1 MHYIVDPAFNLS
13 KIIVRTW
20 IRDLHASPWPWPAD
34 MARDLSSSVA
44 EPKTE
49 PEPPEPY
56 SFAAIGTVT
65 KTVIFLEV
73 PVPGVK

>member
-1 MHYIVDPAFNLS
+1 
-13 KIIVRTW
+13 
-20 IRDLHASPWPWPAD
+20 
-34 MARDLSSSVA
+34 MARVLSSSVA

-49 PEPPEPY
+49 PEPPERY
-56 SFAAIGTVT
+56 GFDAIRTVT